1 MSRKEKLC
9 QRFVGNPGDDIYK
22 IVEQLGELEDKP
34 CNCLYVYPS
43 KKRCDNEASTP
54 FGFCETHLKTKK
66 GVELA
71 TLWNNTLKELGFEK
85 ESEES
90 EESAEESR
98 EESAEESGEESEEAS
113 GEESGEESAEEESEE
128 SEERTPVKRSLAR
141 APAPAA
147 PRKVLPKKEPTRAA
161 RAPPA
166 RAPVRRRIDG
176 SEESSPAEGS
186 GRAHYVDQ
194 ESDEDVEVEVD
205 RVPTPKRKTL
215 QFKRSA
221 FGNFVNEETG
231 FVIRTKDHVVLGT
244 ENKKGGISKLTAEDK
259 LFCSRNNLNY
269 LE

>member
-43 KKRCDNEASTP
+43 KKRCDNEASTA
-54 FGFCETHLKTKK
+54 FGYCETHLKTKK

-90 EESAEESR
+90 AEEESGE
-98 EESAEESGEESEEAS
+98 EESGEESDAEES

-128 SEERTPVKRSLAR
+128 SEESEERTPVKRSLVR
-141 APAPAA
+141 APAPTA
-147 PRKVLPKKEPTRAA
+147 PRKLLPKKEVA

-205 RVPTPKRKTL
+205 SVPTPKRKTL